1 MKTAND
7 PLVSASHPI
16 LERLMDNEAA
26 TRMIDDMQ
34 ERFPGLTPELAVQT
48 ILVESLKAC
57 KSVMDL
63 TQLPIDPRTLNQLRD
78 RGLLDQGEWELVM
91 AMLDPTVANP
101 VLDNPAK

>member
-1 MKTAND
+1 
-7 PLVSASHPI
+7 
-16 LERLMDNEAA
+16 MDNEAA

-63 TQLPIDPRTLNQLRD
+63 TKLPINPRTLNQLLD
-78 RGLLDQGEWELVM
+78 RGLLDQGEWERLM
-91 AMLDPTVANP
+91 TMLDPQSVTQSIDASGE
-101 VLDNPAK
+101 